1 MGDRLGFIFVLHD
14 IFPST
19 QTCSS
24 TSAHHSAHRR
34 KHRAAEAHANRIL
47 ATHIVI
53 RRDHPYRCR
62 LPCSASR
69 HPSHRAINI
78 PRLVLEGVTGRETAE
93 VRHYGES
100 VSRQSRMKSQLLD
113 RYLHYTPADDTKK
126 DPSQSIWLARCL
138 RIFRAIDSWL
148 GREYSRPG

>member
-19 QTCSS
+19 QTCSW
-24 TSAHHSAHRR
+24 TSDHHSAHPR

-53 RRDHPYRCR
+53 QRDHPHRYRW
-62 LPCSASR
+62 PSSASR

-78 PRLVLEGVTGRETAE
+78 PRLVLEGLTGRETAE
-93 VRHYGES
+93 VQNCGES
-100 VSRQSRMKSQLLD
+100 VSHQSRMKSQLLD
-113 RYLHYTPADDTKK
+113 RYLHYTPADDTKR
-126 DPSQSIWLARCL
+126 DPSQLICLARCL
-138 RIFRAIDSWL
+138 HMFRAIDS
-148 GREYSRPG
+148 